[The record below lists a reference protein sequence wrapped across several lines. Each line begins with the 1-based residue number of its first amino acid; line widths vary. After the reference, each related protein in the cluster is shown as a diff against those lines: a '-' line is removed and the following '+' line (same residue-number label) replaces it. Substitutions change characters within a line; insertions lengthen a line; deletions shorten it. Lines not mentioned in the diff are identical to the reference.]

1 MIPLSS
7 FEPRNSF
14 NGLKTTIAI
23 HRVSRY
29 FLAIFI
35 VDEILTMAHPCA
47 AYLFLPRDASA
58 ERGNEIACRPSVRL
72 SVCPSVTLVDQDHI
86 RWKSSKLIAR
96 TISATPSLLGGWG
109 KLACWRTKAAIS
121 LKRVKIE
128 EKLLWRAY
136 RNSSTLFGTMHAS
149 PTPYDLLFPKTGGS
163 QPPPKTS
170 IAIISGTGKAVN
182 FKFCSHIHRIDP
194 NKSR

>member
-1 MIPLSS
+1 MTLCNNLIDYLRVASYRVRHILLFTS
-7 FEPRNSF
+7 RC
-14 NGLKTTIAI
+14 TI
-23 HRVSRY
+23 VQ
-29 FLAIFI
+29 
-35 VDEILTMAHPCA
+35 
-47 AYLFLPRDASA
+47 SA
-58 ERGNEIACRPSVRL
+58 VEAIACRPSVRL

-109 KLACWRTKAAIS
+109 KLACWRTKAAIF